1 MMGEYYLRILSAG
14 ADPNIDIIAVHGL
27 NPKSKKNHA
36 EKTWESNGK
45 LWLRD
50 FLPKQL
56 PRARIFLF
64 SYNSKV
70 AIQSSAA
77 GVREQAHVLLDRLR
91 LEREK
96 CEYRPLLFI
105 AHSLGGIVVK
115 EALVQAKLS
124 TTYGSICT
132 STFGIAFFGTPHRG
146 THLARVGGVA
156 AKFVRAILGT
166 ASNTLLKAL
175 SKGSLYALELSANF
189 DKLLEN
195 YKYLSFYETLPF
207 KSIGIVVE
215 KESAVLGLPDSREKA
230 VALNADHEEI
240 CRFHCDKDD
249 RYQYVSSLIVELAN
263 SGTEIRPLTNC
274 FDGSDST
281 LLAGEADP
289 CFWMVPFT
297 RNPGFVGREHTL
309 SQVMERIMPLGK
321 AHSRVAL
328 YGLGGVGKT
337 QIAIE
342 LAHQVHEAHPDAS
355 VFWIHAN
362 SISRF
367 QESYYNLIK
376 ECEIESPEDK
386 TDNLKLVKQWLEKQ
400 CKRWLLII
408 DNADQASLFT
418 SDGRQ
423 GQETS
428 TSDKQLQEDSSIVQF
443 LPESSYGSILI
454 TTRNRAAGVK
464 FVRGIGRNM
473 LEVDTM
479 TKEESRCLI
488 KSALSGNYPTESD
501 MDELAG
507 LLDYLP
513 LAIMQAASF
522 MEENVLTVNE
532 YIKLHNDSDETKMS
546 LLCEPFETLGRD
558 SETPN
563 ALATTLIVSLDHIN
577 TKEHKAIEA
586 LSLIAFL
593 DQHNIPSSLME
604 QRLVEPLDLAK
615 ALGTLKAFSLIVAT
629 GKGQNFSI
637 HRLVQLTVRKWL
649 IIEHTFDER
658 AIQAMDTLAEVYPNA
673 KYENWAICAAYLPH
687 AVSVLKFIPELHGK
701 LLRRRLYLQEG
712 IAYYLWSQ
720 GRDDEA
726 EKLDL
731 LIVEEN
737 KKEFGM
743 EHPETLESIA
753 GLSSTYSNQNRLAE
767 AEELDSFLVTSY
779 ERLYGPNHTLTL
791 GSMLSLASI
800 WRRQCR
806 YEEAE
811 PLFQDVLKA
820 AKSVYGEEH
829 EESINAIGHLGTLYQ
844 DMEEYE
850 KAEQFK
856 LIDWKWHNENLG
868 PDHEWSLGVAE
879 NLSAIYRGLGKLQEG
894 KELALGTLQMCEKNL
909 GQDYPTTR
917 SCRHTLMNIYQ
928 DLEEWQNAEE
938 LCLRILEDES
948 KTYGPTHF
956 DTLDRKS
963 QLCGIYWAMG
973 DIEKVKQLDKEIISD
988 SNRVFDSD
996 HPYILKFTAL
1006 SRHHQGKTDEAI
1018 QMMAKATS
1026 KMEILL
1032 GPFHGDTLATFRILR
1047 DMCEPER
1054 DAVEILLEVEGLAT
1068 ERKQSCAGTNMM
1080 HLSSEKTGKRGILA

>member
-91 LEREK
+91 LEREN

-274 FDGSDST
+274 FDGTDSA

-367 QESYYNLIK
+367 QDSYYNLIK

-423 GQETS
+423 GQEAS

-615 ALGTLKAFSLIVAT
+615 ALGTLKAFSLIIAT

-658 AIQAMDTLAEVYPNA
+658 TIQAMDTLAEVYPNA
-673 KYENWAICAAYLPH
+673 EYENWAICAAYLPH

-701 LLRRRLYLQEG
+701 QLRRRLYLQEG

-726 EKLDL
+726 ERLDL

-737 KKEFGM
+737 KKEFGI

-767 AEELDSFLVTSY
+767 TEELNSLLVTAY
-779 ERLYGPNHTLTL
+779 TKLYGPNDIITMR
-791 GSMLSLASI
+791 SMRCLAATY
-800 WRRQCR
+800 RKQCR
-806 YEEAE
+806 FEEAE
-811 PLFQDVLKA
+811 SLLLEVQER
-820 AKSVYGEEH
+820 AKSVFGEEH
-829 EESINAIGHLGTLYQ
+829 EESITAMGHLGLLYE
-844 DMEEYE
+844 DLGRWEE
-850 KAEQFK
+850 AEECTIK
-856 LIDWKWHNENLG
+856 DLEWHQKNLG
-868 PDHEWSLGVAE
+868 PDNPWTLDLACNLASLYE
-879 NLSAIYRGLGKLQEG
+879 TQGKLLEG
-894 KELALGTLQMCEKNL
+894 KALGIQTLQICEDKL
-909 GQDYPTTR
+909 GLDDERTR
-917 SCRHTLMNIYQ
+917 NCQQLLVNIYYEL
-928 DLEEWQNAEE
+928 DEWQNAEG
-938 LCLRILEDES
+938 LCLQILEGTS
-948 KTYGPTHF
+948 KIHGPTHF
-956 DTLDRKS
+956 KTLSSKQ
-963 QLCGIYWAMG
+963 QLAAIYEGLG
-973 DIEKVKQLDKEIISD
+973 DDNKAEKLDNEIID
-988 SNRVFDSD
+988 ECTRTFGSD
-996 HPYILKFTAL
+996 HPYTLKFTAL
-1006 SRHHQGKTDEAI
+1006 AQRRQGNDAEAI
-1018 QMMAKATS
+1018 KLMAQAINK
-1026 KMEILL
+1026 EEVLL
-1032 GPFHGDTLATFRILR
+1032 GAFHDETLASVRILR
-1047 DMCEPER
+1047 LWCEPER
-1054 DAVEILLEVEGLAT
+1054 DIVDILLEAEAD
-1068 ERKQSCAGTNMM
+1068 CP
-1080 HLSSEKTGKRGILA
+1080 

>member
-1 MMGEYYLRILSAG
+1 MTGEYYLRILSAG
-14 ADPNIDIIAVHGL
+14 ADPNIDIVAVHGL

-50 FLPKQL
+50 FLPQQL

-96 CEYRPLLFI
+96 CEHRPLLFI

-124 TTYGSICT
+124 ATYGSICT
-132 STFGIAFFGTPHRG
+132 STFGIVFFGTPHRG

-156 AKFVRAILGT
+156 AKFVRALLGT

-215 KESAVLGLPDSREKA
+215 KDSAVLGLPDSREKA
-230 VALNADHEEI
+230 IALNADHEEI

-263 SGTEIRPLTNC
+263 SGTETRHLTSC
-274 FDGSDST
+274 LDESEST
-281 LLAGEADP
+281 LEADEADP
-289 CFWMVPFT
+289 CFWMIPYT
-297 RNPGFVGREHTL
+297 RNPGFVGRENIL
-309 SQVMERIMPLGK
+309 GQVMERIMPLGK
-321 AHSRVAL
+321 VHSRVAL

-367 QESYYNLIK
+367 QESYYHLIK

-386 TDNLKLVKQWLEKQ
+386 PQDLMLVKQWLEKQ

-408 DNADQASLFT
+408 DNADEASLFT

-423 GQETS
+423 GQRAS
-428 TSDKQLQEDSSIVQF
+428 TSNKQLQEDSCIVQF
-443 LPESSYGSILI
+443 LPESPYGSILI

-501 MDELAG
+501 MDELAEM
-507 LLDYLP
+507 LDYLP

-532 YIKLHNDSDETKMS
+532 YIKLHNDSDETRMG

-577 TKEHKAIEA
+577 TKEPNAIES

-593 DQHNIPSSLME
+593 DQHHIPKSLIQ
-604 QRLVEPLDLAK
+604 QRITKSLDLTK
-615 ALGTLKAFSLIVAT
+615 ALGTLKAFSLIIANGT
-629 GKGQNFSI
+629 GQSFSI

-649 IIEHTFDER
+649 IIEHEYEGK
-658 AIQAMDTLAEVYPNA
+658 AINAMDVLAESFPDA
-673 KYENWAICAAYLPH
+673 KFENWSTCAAYLPH
-687 AVSVLKFIPELHGK
+687 AMSVLRYIPELHGNM
-701 LLRRRLYLQEG
+701 LRRRLYLQEG
-712 IAYYLWSQ
+712 IAYYLWEQ
-720 GRDDEA
+720 GRCDEA
-726 EKLDL
+726 EVLDL

-743 EHPETLESIA
+743 EHPETLESLA
-753 GLSSTYSNQNRLAE
+753 SLSSTYSRQNRLLE
-767 AEELDSFLVTSY
+767 AEELDFLVMTTRK
-779 ERLYGPNHTLTL
+779 RLLGTRNELTLT
-791 GSMLSLASI
+791 SMVNLASVY
-800 WRRQCR
+800 RKQSRFS
-806 YEEAE
+806 EAE
-811 PLFQDVLKA
+811 SLILEA
-820 AKSVYGEEH
+820 LEESKSMFGEEH
-829 EESINAIGHLGTLYQ
+829 DLTASIIGHLGKLYLELNRLPEA
-844 DMEEYE
+844 EEFAL
-850 KAEQFK
+850 K
-856 LIDWKWHNENLG
+856 DWNAQKMMYG
-868 PDHEWSLGVAE
+868 PGHCWT
-879 NLSAIYRGLGKLQEG
+879 LSAAETLLEVYIAQEKWLEA
-894 KELALGTLQMCEKNL
+894 KELAIPTLQL
-909 GQDYPTTR
+909 
-917 SCRHTLMNIYQ
+917 
-928 DLEEWQNAEE
+928 LEENIGTEDFETQECRRSLVDIYAGLNDWPNAEQMALQTLSIALNTRPHDYDTLVIKHDLSEIYAKWDNIQRAEE
-938 LCLRILEDES
+938 LENEVVKDCLHIF
-948 KTYGPTHF
+948 G
-956 DTLDRKS
+956 
-963 QLCGIYWAMG
+963 
-973 DIEKVKQLDKEIISD
+973 
-988 SNRVFDSD
+988 SD
-996 HPYILKFTAL
+996 HGYTLFFSALILK
-1006 SRHHQGKTDEAI
+1006 RQGKETEAI
-1018 QMMAKATS
+1018 QQMTRAIKVLEYSIGPYYNPTLSATS
-1026 KMEILL
+1026 FLQMWCGDDETVKKLL
-1032 GPFHGDTLATFRILR
+1032 KD
-1047 DMCEPER
+1047 
-1054 DAVEILLEVEGLAT
+1054 
-1068 ERKQSCAGTNMM
+1068 
-1080 HLSSEKTGKRGILA
+1080 

>member
-91 LEREK
+91 LEREN

-274 FDGSDST
+274 FDGTDSA

-297 RNPGFVGREHTL
+297 RNPGFVGRGHTL

-367 QESYYNLIK
+367 QDSYYNLIK

-423 GQETS
+423 GQEAS

-615 ALGTLKAFSLIVAT
+615 ALGTLKAFSLIIAT

-673 KYENWAICAAYLPH
+673 EYENWAICAAYLPH

-701 LLRRRLYLQEG
+701 QLRRRLYLQEG

-726 EKLDL
+726 ERLDL

-737 KKEFGM
+737 KKEFGI

-767 AEELDSFLVTSY
+767 TEELNSLLVTAY
-779 ERLYGPNHTLTL
+779 TKLYGPNDIITMR
-791 GSMLSLASI
+791 SMRCLAATY
-800 WRRQCR
+800 RKQCR
-806 YEEAE
+806 FEEAE
-811 PLFQDVLKA
+811 SLLLEVQER
-820 AKSVYGEEH
+820 AKSVFGEEH
-829 EESINAIGHLGTLYQ
+829 EESITAMGHLGLLYE
-844 DMEEYE
+844 DLGRWEE
-850 KAEQFK
+850 AEECTIK
-856 LIDWKWHNENLG
+856 DLEWHQKNLG
-868 PDHEWSLGVAE
+868 PDNPWTLDLACNLASLYE
-879 NLSAIYRGLGKLQEG
+879 TQGKLLEG
-894 KELALGTLQMCEKNL
+894 KALGIQTLQICEDKL
-909 GQDYPTTR
+909 GLDDERTR
-917 SCRHTLMNIYQ
+917 NCQQLLVNIYYEL
-928 DLEEWQNAEE
+928 DEWQNAEG
-938 LCLRILEDES
+938 LCLQILEGTS
-948 KTYGPTHF
+948 KIHGPTHF
-956 DTLDRKS
+956 KTLSSKQ
-963 QLCGIYWAMG
+963 QLAAIYEGLG
-973 DIEKVKQLDKEIISD
+973 DDNKAEKLDNEIID
-988 SNRVFDSD
+988 ECARTFGSD
-996 HPYILKFTAL
+996 HPYTLKFTAL
-1006 SRHHQGKTDEAI
+1006 AQRRQGNDAEAI
-1018 QMMAKATS
+1018 KLMAQAINK
-1026 KMEILL
+1026 EEVLL
-1032 GPFHGDTLATFRILR
+1032 GAFHDETLASVRILR
-1047 DMCEPER
+1047 LWCEPER
-1054 DAVEILLEVEGLAT
+1054 DIVDILLEAEAD
-1068 ERKQSCAGTNMM
+1068 CP
-1080 HLSSEKTGKRGILA
+1080 

>member
-1 MMGEYYLRILSAG
+1 MTGEYYLRILSAG
-14 ADPNIDIIAVHGL
+14 ADPNIDIVAVHGL

-96 CEYRPLLFI
+96 CEHRPLLFI

-124 TTYGSICT
+124 ATYGSICT
-132 STFGIAFFGTPHRG
+132 STFGIVFFGTPHRG

-156 AKFVRAILGT
+156 AKFVRALLGT

-207 KSIGIVVE
+207 KSIGIVVG
-215 KESAVLGLPDSREKA
+215 KDSAVLGLPDSREKA
-230 VALNADHEEI
+230 IALNADHEEI

-249 RYQYVSSLIVELAN
+249 RYQYVSSLIVEMAN
-263 SGTEIRPLTNC
+263 SGTETRQLTSC
-274 FDGSDST
+274 LDESEST
-281 LLAGEADP
+281 LVVDEADP
-289 CFWMVPFT
+289 CFWMIPYT

-321 AHSRVAL
+321 VHSRVAL

-367 QESYYNLIK
+367 QESYYHLIK

-386 TDNLKLVKQWLEKQ
+386 PQDLMLVKQWLEKQ

-408 DNADQASLFT
+408 DNADEASLFT

-423 GQETS
+423 GQRAS
-428 TSDKQLQEDSSIVQF
+428 TSNKQLQEDSSIVQF
-443 LPESSYGSILI
+443 LPESPYGSILI

-501 MDELAG
+501 MDELAEM
-507 LLDYLP
+507 LDYLP

-577 TKEHKAIEA
+577 TKEPNAIEA
-586 LSLIAFL
+586 LSLVAFL

-604 QRLVEPLDLAK
+604 QRLVGPLDLTK
-615 ALGTLKAFSLIVAT
+615 ALGTLKAFSLIIAT

-673 KYENWAICAAYLPH
+673 EYENWAICAAYLPH
-687 AVSVLKFIPELHGK
+687 AISVLRFTPELHGK

-720 GRDDEA
+720 GRNDEA

-737 KKEFGM
+737 KKEFGL

-767 AEELDSFLVTSY
+767 TEELNSLLVTAY
-779 ERLYGPNHTLTL
+779 TKLYGPNDIITMR
-791 GSMLSLASI
+791 SERCLAATY
-800 WRRQCR
+800 RKQCR
-806 YEEAE
+806 FEEAE
-811 PLFQDVLKA
+811 SLLLKVLER
-820 AKSVYGEEH
+820 AKSVFGEEH
-829 EESINAIGHLGTLYQ
+829 EESVCAMGHLGLLYT
-844 DMEEYE
+844 DLGRWDEAEEYSIKDLE
-850 KAEQFK
+850 
-856 LIDWKWHNENLG
+856 WHQKNLG
-868 PDHEWSLGVAE
+868 PDNPWTLDLAINLASLHETQGKLLEGKALGIQTLQICEDKLGLDDERTRNCQQLLLNIYFELDEWQKAE
-879 NLSAIYRGLGKLQEG
+879 GLCLQILEETSRIDGPSHFKTLSSKEQLSAIYEGLGDDNKAEKLD
-894 KELALGTLQMCEKNL
+894 N
-909 GQDYPTTR
+909 
-917 SCRHTLMNIYQ
+917 
-928 DLEEWQNAEE
+928 
-938 LCLRILEDES
+938 
-948 KTYGPTHF
+948 
-956 DTLDRKS
+956 
-963 QLCGIYWAMG
+963 
-973 DIEKVKQLDKEIISD
+973 EIID
-988 SNRVFDSD
+988 ECTRTFGSD
-996 HPYILKFTAL
+996 HAYTLKFSAL
-1006 SRHHQGKTDEAI
+1006 AQRRRGKQAEAI
-1018 QMMAKATS
+1018 QLMAQAINKE
-1026 KMEILL
+1026 EILL
-1032 GPFHGDTLATFRILR
+1032 GAFHDETLASVRILR
-1047 DMCEPER
+1047 LWCEPER
-1054 DAVEILLEVEGLAT
+1054 DIVDILLEAEANC
-1068 ERKQSCAGTNMM
+1068 S
-1080 HLSSEKTGKRGILA
+1080 

>member
-91 LEREK
+91 LEREN

-274 FDGSDST
+274 FDGTDSA

-367 QESYYNLIK
+367 QDSYYNLIK

-423 GQETS
+423 GQEAS

-615 ALGTLKAFSLIVAT
+615 ALGTLKAFSLIIAT

-673 KYENWAICAAYLPH
+673 EYENWAICAAYLPH

-701 LLRRRLYLQEG
+701 QLRRRLYLQEG

-726 EKLDL
+726 ERLDL

-737 KKEFGM
+737 KKEFGI

-767 AEELDSFLVTSY
+767 TEELNSLLVTAY
-779 ERLYGPNHTLTL
+779 TKLYGPNDIITMR
-791 GSMLSLASI
+791 SMRCLAATY
-800 WRRQCR
+800 RKQCR
-806 YEEAE
+806 FEEAE
-811 PLFQDVLKA
+811 SLLLEVQER
-820 AKSVYGEEH
+820 AKSVFGEEH
-829 EESINAIGHLGTLYQ
+829 EESITAMGHLGLLYE
-844 DMEEYE
+844 DLGRWEE
-850 KAEQFK
+850 AEECTIK
-856 LIDWKWHNENLG
+856 DLEWHQKNLG
-868 PDHEWSLGVAE
+868 PDNPWTLDLACNLASLYE
-879 NLSAIYRGLGKLQEG
+879 TQGKLLEG
-894 KELALGTLQMCEKNL
+894 KALGIQTLQICEDKL
-909 GQDYPTTR
+909 GLDDERTR
-917 SCRHTLMNIYQ
+917 NCQQLLVNIYYEL
-928 DLEEWQNAEE
+928 DEWQNAEG
-938 LCLRILEDES
+938 LCLQILEGTS
-948 KTYGPTHF
+948 KIHGPTHF
-956 DTLDRKS
+956 KTLSSKQ
-963 QLCGIYWAMG
+963 QLAAIYEGLG
-973 DIEKVKQLDKEIISD
+973 DDNKAEKLDNEIID
-988 SNRVFDSD
+988 ECARTFGSD
-996 HPYILKFTAL
+996 HPYTLKFTAL
-1006 SRHHQGKTDEAI
+1006 AQRRQGNDAEAI
-1018 QMMAKATS
+1018 KLMAQAINK
-1026 KMEILL
+1026 EEVLL
-1032 GPFHGDTLATFRILR
+1032 GAFHDETLASVRILR
-1047 DMCEPER
+1047 LWCEPER
-1054 DAVEILLEVEGLAT
+1054 DIVDILLEAEAD
-1068 ERKQSCAGTNMM
+1068 CP
-1080 HLSSEKTGKRGILA
+1080 

>member
-1 MMGEYYLRILSAG
+1 MT
-14 ADPNIDIIAVHGL
+14 D
-27 NPKSKKNHA
+27 
-36 EKTWESNGK
+36 KT
-45 LWLRD
+45 
-50 FLPKQL
+50 
-56 PRARIFLF
+56 
-64 SYNSKV
+64 
-70 AIQSSAA
+70 
-77 GVREQAHVLLDRLR
+77 
-91 LEREK
+91 
-96 CEYRPLLFI
+96 
-105 AHSLGGIVVK
+105 
-115 EALVQAKLS
+115 
-124 TTYGSICT
+124 T
-132 STFGIAFFGTPHRG
+132 S
-146 THLARVGGVA
+146 
-156 AKFVRAILGT
+156 
-166 ASNTLLKAL
+166 
-175 SKGSLYALELSANF
+175 
-189 DKLLEN
+189 
-195 YKYLSFYETLPF
+195 
-207 KSIGIVVE
+207 
-215 KESAVLGLPDSREKA
+215 
-230 VALNADHEEI
+230 
-240 CRFHCDKDD
+240 
-249 RYQYVSSLIVELAN
+249 
-263 SGTEIRPLTNC
+263 
-274 FDGSDST
+274 
-281 LLAGEADP
+281 
-289 CFWMVPFT
+289 
-297 RNPGFVGREHTL
+297 
-309 SQVMERIMPLGK
+309 
-321 AHSRVAL
+321 
-328 YGLGGVGKT
+328 KT

-362 SISRF
+362 SINRF
-367 QESYYNLIK
+367 QESYYHLIK
-376 ECEIESPEDK
+376 ECEIESPEDQRQ
-386 TDNLKLVKQWLEKQ
+386 DLMIVKQWLEKQ

-408 DNADQASLFT
+408 DNADEASLFT
-418 SDGRQ
+418 TDGRQ
-423 GQETS
+423 GQRAS

-443 LPESSYGSILI
+443 LPESPYGSILI

-488 KSALSGNYPTESD
+488 KSALSSNYPTESD
-501 MDELAG
+501 MDELAEM
-507 LLDYLP
+507 LDYLP

-577 TKEHKAIEA
+577 TKEPNAIEA
-586 LSLIAFL
+586 LSFVAFL

-604 QRLVEPLDLAK
+604 QKVVGPLDLTK
-615 ALGTLKAFSLIVAT
+615 ALGTLKAFSLIIAT

-673 KYENWAICAAYLPH
+673 QYENWAICADYLPH

-737 KKEFGM
+737 KREFGI

-753 GLSSTYSNQNRLAE
+753 GLSSTYANQNRLAE

-779 ERLYGPNHTLTL
+779 KRLHGPDHTLTL

-800 WRRQCR
+800 WRQQYR

-811 PLFQDVLKA
+811 LLFQDVLKT
-820 AKSVYGEEH
+820 AKSVYGEQH
-829 EESINAIGHLGTLYQ
+829 EESIRAIGHLATLYY
-844 DMEEYE
+844 DMDEYE
-850 KAEQFK
+850 KAEPFK

-868 PDHEWSLGVAE
+868 PDHLWTLGVAE

-894 KELALGTLQMCEKNL
+894 KELAFKTLQKCEKNL
-909 GQDYPTTR
+909 GQDYSTTR
-917 SCRHTLMNIYQ
+917 ACRHTLMNIYQ
-928 DLEEWQNAEE
+928 DLKEWQNAEE
-938 LCLRILEDES
+938 LCLRLLEDES

-973 DIEKVKQLDKEIISD
+973 DIEKVKQLDEELIKTA
-988 SNRVFDSD
+988 NRVFNPD
-996 HPYILKFTAL
+996 HPYTLKFTAL
-1006 SRHHQGKTDEAI
+1006 SWYRQGKEDEAI
-1018 QMMAKATS
+1018 QLIAKATN
-1026 KMEILL
+1026 KMEVLL
-1032 GPFHGDTLATFRILR
+1032 GPFHTETLASLGILR
-1047 DMCEPER
+1047 GMCEPER
-1054 DAVEILLEVEGLAT
+1054 DAVEILLEVERLGD
-1068 ERKQSCAGTNMM
+1068 
-1080 HLSSEKTGKRGILA
+1080 

>member
-1 MMGEYYLRILSAG
+1 MALMRGGPESLGPFRIMKGNATIHHPGRGEYYLRILSAG

-91 LEREK
+91 LEREN

-263 SGTEIRPLTNC
+263 SGTERPLTSC
-274 FDGSDST
+274 FDESDST

-321 AHSRVAL
+321 VHSRVAL

-342 LAHQVHEAHPDAS
+342 LAHQVHDAHPGVS

-367 QESYYNLIK
+367 RESYNDLIK
-376 ECEIESPEDK
+376 ECDIECPLNDK
-386 TDNLKLVKQWLEKQ
+386 QDNLRLVKQWLEKQ

-408 DNADQASLFT
+408 DNADQASFFT
-418 SDGRQ
+418 LDGRQ
-423 GQETS
+423 CEKGS
-428 TSDKQLQEDSSIVQF
+428 TSAMQLQEDSPILQY

-454 TTRNRAAGVK
+454 TTRNRAAGVR
-464 FVRGIGRNM
+464 FVRGVGQNM
-473 LEVDTM
+473 IEVGTM

-488 KSALSGNYPTESD
+488 KSALSGDYPTDSD
-501 MDELAG
+501 MDELAEM
-507 LLDYLP
+507 LDYLP

-532 YIKLHNDSDETKMS
+532 YMRLHNDSDETRMG

-577 TKEHKAIEA
+577 TKEPNAIDS

-593 DQHNIPSSLME
+593 DQHHIPTSLM
-604 QRLVEPLDLAK
+604 QQKLTKPLDLTK
-615 ALGTLKAFSLIVAT
+615 ALGTLKAFSLITANGT
-629 GKGQNFSI
+629 GQSFSI

-649 IIEHTFDER
+649 IIEHEFEDK
-658 AIQAMDTLAEVYPNA
+658 AIHAMDILAESYPDA
-673 KYENWAICAAYLPH
+673 KFENWPTCAAYLPH
-687 AVSVLKFIPELHGK
+687 AMSVLKYTPELHGK
-701 LLRRRLYLQEG
+701 WLRRRLYLQEG
-712 IAYYLWSQ
+712 IAFYLWER
-720 GRDDEA
+720 GRCDEA
-726 EKLDL
+726 EALDL

-743 EHPETLESIA
+743 EHPETLESLA
-753 GLSSTYSNQNRLAE
+753 SLSSTYCSQNRLLE
-767 AEELDSFLVTSY
+767 AEKLDLLVMTTRK
-779 ERLYGPNHTLTL
+779 RLLGTRNRLTLT
-791 GSMLSLASI
+791 SMVNLSSI
-800 WRRQCR
+800 YRRQCR
-806 YEEAE
+806 FSEAE
-811 PLFQDVLKA
+811 GLILEALEESKSLF
-820 AKSVYGEEH
+820 GEEH
-829 EESINAIGHLGTLYQ
+829 EMTTDIMGHLGKLYLELNRLPEAEALAHKDWTVRKIMYGPGHIWTLSAAETLLDVYIGQ
-844 DMEEYE
+844 KRWAEAKELAVPTLQLLEENIGTEDSETQECRQRLVDIYAGLNDWPNAE
-850 KAEQFK
+850 QLALQALSIASNKLGPHDWDTLVMKHDLSEVYANWNNIQKAEE
-856 LIDWKWHNENLG
+856 LENEILEDCLNTFG
-868 PDHEWSLGVAE
+868 PDHGYTLFF
-879 NLSAIYRGLGKLQEG
+879 SALVLKRRG
-894 KELALGTLQMCEKNL
+894 
-909 GQDYPTTR
+909 
-917 SCRHTLMNIYQ
+917 
-928 DLEEWQNAEE
+928 EE
-938 LCLRILEDES
+938 
-948 KTYGPTHF
+948 T
-956 DTLDRKS
+956 
-963 QLCGIYWAMG
+963 
-973 DIEKVKQLDKEIISD
+973 
-988 SNRVFDSD
+988 
-996 HPYILKFTAL
+996 
-1006 SRHHQGKTDEAI
+1006 EAI
-1018 QMMAKATS
+1018 QQMVRSIKRLEYSLGPYFNPTKSATYLLQVWCGDDEAVN
-1026 KMEILL
+1026 KLL
-1032 GPFHGDTLATFRILR
+1032 GD
-1047 DMCEPER
+1047 
-1054 DAVEILLEVEGLAT
+1054 
-1068 ERKQSCAGTNMM
+1068 
-1080 HLSSEKTGKRGILA
+1080 

>member
-1 MMGEYYLRILSAG
+1 MGEYYLRILSAG

-91 LEREK
+91 LEREN

-386 TDNLKLVKQWLEKQ
+386 QDNLKLVKQWLEKQ

-522 MEENVLTVNE
+522 MEENVLTVHE

-604 QRLVEPLDLAK
+604 QRLAEPLDLAK
-615 ALGTLKAFSLIVAT
+615 ALGTLKAFSLIIAT

-673 KYENWAICAAYLPH
+673 EYENWAICAAYLPH

-737 KKEFGM
+737 KKEFGI

-767 AEELDSFLVTSY
+767 TEELNSLLVTAY
-779 ERLYGPNHTLTL
+779 TKLYGPNDIITMR
-791 GSMLSLASI
+791 SIRCLAATY
-800 WRRQCR
+800 RKQCR
-806 YEEAE
+806 FKEAE
-811 PLFQDVLKA
+811 SLLLEVQER
-820 AKSVYGEEH
+820 AKSVFGEEH
-829 EESINAIGHLGTLYQ
+829 EESIAAMGHLGLLYE
-844 DMEEYE
+844 DVGRWEE
-850 KAEQFK
+850 AEECTTK
-856 LIDWKWHNENLG
+856 DLEWHQKNLG
-868 PDHEWSLGVAE
+868 PDNPWTLDLACNLASLHETQ
-879 NLSAIYRGLGKLQEG
+879 GKLLEG
-894 KELALGTLQMCEKNL
+894 KALGIQTLQICEDKL
-909 GQDYPTTR
+909 GLDDERTR
-917 SCRHTLMNIYQ
+917 NCQQLLLNIYQ
-928 DLEEWQNAEE
+928 ELDEWQNAEG
-938 LCLRILEDES
+938 LCLQTLEGTS
-948 KTYGPTHF
+948 KMHGPTHF
-956 DTLDRKS
+956 KTLSLKQ
-963 QLCGIYWAMG
+963 QLATIYKGLG
-973 DIEKVKQLDKEIISD
+973 DDNKAEKLDNETID
-988 SNRVFDSD
+988 ECTRTFGSD
-996 HPYILKFTAL
+996 HPYTLKFTAVAQ
-1006 SRHHQGKTDEAI
+1006 RRQGNDAEAI
-1018 QMMAKATS
+1018 KLMAQAINK
-1026 KMEILL
+1026 EEVLL
-1032 GPFHGDTLATFRILR
+1032 GAFHDETLASVRILR
-1047 DMCEPER
+1047 LWCEPER
-1054 DAVEILLEVEGLAT
+1054 DIVDILLEAEAD
-1068 ERKQSCAGTNMM
+1068 CP
-1080 HLSSEKTGKRGILA
+1080 

>member
-1 MMGEYYLRILSAG
+1 MKGRIV
-14 ADPNIDIIAVHGL
+14 AVHGL

-91 LEREK
+91 LEREN

-124 TTYGSICT
+124 ATYGSICT

-156 AKFVRAILGT
+156 AKIVRAILGT

-195 YKYLSFYETLPF
+195 YRYLSFYETLPF

-240 CRFHCDKDD
+240 CRFHCDEDD
-249 RYQYVSSLIVELAN
+249 NYQYVSSLIVELAN
-263 SGTEIRPLTNC
+263 SGTETRPLTSC
-274 FDGSDST
+274 FDESGST
-281 LLAGEADP
+281 LLADEADP
-289 CFWMVPFT
+289 CFFMVPFT

-342 LAHQVHEAHPDAS
+342 LAHRVHEAYPDAS

-376 ECEIESPEDK
+376 ECEIESPNDK
-386 TDNLKLVKQWLEKQ
+386 TDNLTLVKQWLEKQ

-423 GQETS
+423 GQKAS
-428 TSDKQLQEDSSIVQF
+428 TSDKQLQEDSPIVQF

-454 TTRNRAAGVK
+454 TTRNRASGVK

-473 LEVDTM
+473 LEVDNM

-532 YIKLHNDSDETKMS
+532 YIKLHNDSDETKMN

-577 TKEHKAIEA
+577 TKEPNAIEA
-586 LSLIAFL
+586 LSLVAFL

-604 QRLVEPLDLAK
+604 QRLVRPLDLTK
-615 ALGTLKAFSLIVAT
+615 ALGTLKAFSLIIAT
-629 GKGQNFSI
+629 GKGENFSI

-649 IIEHTFDER
+649 IIEQNFEER

-673 KYENWAICAAYLPH
+673 QYENWAICAAYLPH
-687 AVSVLKFIPELHGK
+687 ALSVLNFIPVLHGK

-720 GRDDEA
+720 GRADEA
-726 EKLDL
+726 EELDL

-737 KKEFGM
+737 KKEFGL

-753 GLSSTYSNQNRLAE
+753 GLASTYADQGRLTE
-767 AEELDSFLVTSY
+767 AEELDSLLVTAY
-779 ERLYGPNHTLTL
+779 TKLYGPNDSITMN
-791 GSMLSLASI
+791 SIECLAANY
-800 WRRQCR
+800 RGQCR
-806 YEEAE
+806 FEEAE
-811 PLFQDVLKA
+811 SLLLDVLER
-820 AKSVYGEEH
+820 AKSVFGEEH
-829 EESINAIGHLGTLYQ
+829 EETASVMGHLGLLYS
-844 DMEEYE
+844 DLGRWEE
-850 KAEQFK
+850 AEECTIK
-856 LIDWKWHNENLG
+856 DLEWHQKNLG
-868 PDHEWSLGVAE
+868 PDHLWTLNTAC
-879 NLSAIYRGLGKLQEG
+879 NLATIYRDQGKLLEG
-894 KELALGTLQMCEKNL
+894 KAVGIQTLRACEDKLGPDDER
-909 GQDYPTTR
+909 TR
-917 SCRHTLMNIYQ
+917 RCRQILLNIYHE
-928 DLEEWQNAEE
+928 LEEWQKAEE
-938 LCLRILEDES
+938 LCLQVLEETS
-948 KTYGPTHF
+948 NRQGPTHF
-956 DTLDRKS
+956 ETLDSKQ
-963 QLCGIYWAMG
+963 QLSDIYKGLG
-973 DIEKVKQLDKEIISD
+973 DGDKAEKLDNEIVD
-988 SNRVFDSD
+988 ECARTFGMD
-996 HPYILKFTAL
+996 HPYTLRFTAL
-1006 SRHHQGKTDEAI
+1006 AQRRRGKDAEAI
-1018 QMMAKATS
+1018 RLMAQAINK
-1026 KMEILL
+1026 EEVLL
-1032 GPFHGDTLATFRILR
+1032 GAFHDETLAMLRILR
-1047 DMCEPER
+1047 RWCEPER
-1054 DAVEILLEVEGLAT
+1054 DVVDVLLDAE
-1068 ERKQSCAGTNMM
+1068 
-1080 HLSSEKTGKRGILA
+1080 TGCP

>member
-1 MMGEYYLRILSAG
+1 MTGEYYLRILSAG
-14 ADPNIDIIAVHGL
+14 ADPNIDIVAVHGL

-96 CEYRPLLFI
+96 CEHRPLLFI

-124 TTYGSICT
+124 ATYGSICT
-132 STFGIAFFGTPHRG
+132 STFGIVFFGTPHRG

-156 AKFVRAILGT
+156 AKFVRALLGT

-215 KESAVLGLPDSREKA
+215 KDSAVLGLPDSREKA
-230 VALNADHEEI
+230 IALNADHEEI

-249 RYQYVSSLIVELAN
+249 RYQYVSSLIVEMAN
-263 SGTEIRPLTNC
+263 SGTETRQLTSC
-274 FDGSDST
+274 VDESEST
-281 LLAGEADP
+281 LVADEADP
-289 CFWMVPFT
+289 CFWMIPYT

-309 SQVMERIMPLGK
+309 SQVMERIMPLRK
-321 AHSRVAL
+321 VHSRVAL

-362 SISRF
+362 SINRF
-367 QESYYNLIK
+367 QESYYHLIK
-376 ECEIESPEDK
+376 ECGIESPEDK
-386 TDNLKLVKQWLEKQ
+386 PQDLMLVKQWLEKQ

-408 DNADQASLFT
+408 DNADEASLFT

-423 GQETS
+423 GQKTS

-443 LPESSYGSILI
+443 LPDSPYGSILI

-501 MDELAG
+501 MDELAEM
-507 LLDYLP
+507 LDYLP

-577 TKEHKAIEA
+577 TKEPNAIEA
-586 LSLIAFL
+586 LSFVAFL

-604 QRLVEPLDLAK
+604 QRVVGPLDLTK
-615 ALGTLKAFSLIVAT
+615 ALGTLKAFSLIIAT

-673 KYENWAICAAYLPH
+673 EYENWAICAAYLPH
-687 AVSVLKFIPELHGK
+687 AVSVLRFIPELHGK

-720 GRDDEA
+720 GRNDEA

-737 KKEFGM
+737 KKEFGL

-767 AEELDSFLVTSY
+767 TEELNSLLVTAY
-779 ERLYGPNHTLTL
+779 TKLYGPNDIITMR
-791 GSMLSLASI
+791 SERCLAATY
-800 WRRQCR
+800 RKQCR
-806 YEEAE
+806 FEEAE
-811 PLFQDVLKA
+811 SLLLKVLER
-820 AKSVYGEEH
+820 AKSVFGEEH
-829 EESINAIGHLGTLYQ
+829 EESVCAMGHLGLLYT
-844 DMEEYE
+844 DLGRWDEAEEYSIKDLE
-850 KAEQFK
+850 
-856 LIDWKWHNENLG
+856 WHQKNLG
-868 PDHEWSLGVAE
+868 PDNPWTLDLAINLASLHETQGKLLEGKALGIQTLQICEDKLGLDDERTRNCQQLLLNIYFELDEWQKAE
-879 NLSAIYRGLGKLQEG
+879 GLCLQILEETSRIDGPSHFKTLGSKQQLSTIYKGLGDDNKAEKLD
-894 KELALGTLQMCEKNL
+894 N
-909 GQDYPTTR
+909 
-917 SCRHTLMNIYQ
+917 
-928 DLEEWQNAEE
+928 
-938 LCLRILEDES
+938 
-948 KTYGPTHF
+948 
-956 DTLDRKS
+956 
-963 QLCGIYWAMG
+963 
-973 DIEKVKQLDKEIISD
+973 EIID
-988 SNRVFDSD
+988 ECTRTFGSD
-996 HPYILKFTAL
+996 HAYTLKFSAL
-1006 SRHHQGKTDEAI
+1006 AQRRRGKHAEAI
-1018 QMMAKATS
+1018 QLMAQAINKE
-1026 KMEILL
+1026 EILL
-1032 GPFHGDTLATFRILR
+1032 GAFHDETLASVRVLR
-1047 DMCEPER
+1047 LWCEPER
-1054 DAVEILLEVEGLAT
+1054 DIVDILLEAEANC
-1068 ERKQSCAGTNMM
+1068 S
-1080 HLSSEKTGKRGILA
+1080 

>member
-1 MMGEYYLRILSAG
+1 MALMRGGPESLGPFRIMKGNATIHHPGRGEYYLRILSAG

-91 LEREK
+91 LEREN

-274 FDGSDST
+274 FDGTDSA

-367 QESYYNLIK
+367 QDSYYNLIK

-423 GQETS
+423 GQEAS

-615 ALGTLKAFSLIVAT
+615 ALGTLKAFSLIIAT

-673 KYENWAICAAYLPH
+673 EYENWAICAAYLPH

-701 LLRRRLYLQEG
+701 QLRRRLYLQEG

-726 EKLDL
+726 ERLDL

-737 KKEFGM
+737 KKEFGI

-767 AEELDSFLVTSY
+767 TEELNSLLVTAY
-779 ERLYGPNHTLTL
+779 TKLYGPNDIITMR
-791 GSMLSLASI
+791 SMRCLAATY
-800 WRRQCR
+800 RKQCR
-806 YEEAE
+806 FEEAE
-811 PLFQDVLKA
+811 SLLLEVQER
-820 AKSVYGEEH
+820 AKSVFGEEH
-829 EESINAIGHLGTLYQ
+829 EESITAMGHLGLLYE
-844 DMEEYE
+844 DLGRWEE
-850 KAEQFK
+850 AEECTIK
-856 LIDWKWHNENLG
+856 DLEWHQKNLG
-868 PDHEWSLGVAE
+868 PDNPWTLDLACNLASLYE
-879 NLSAIYRGLGKLQEG
+879 TQGKLLEG
-894 KELALGTLQMCEKNL
+894 KALGIQTLQICEDKL
-909 GQDYPTTR
+909 GLDDERTR
-917 SCRHTLMNIYQ
+917 NCQQLLVNIYYEL
-928 DLEEWQNAEE
+928 DEWQNAEG
-938 LCLRILEDES
+938 LCLQILEGTS
-948 KTYGPTHF
+948 KIHGPTHF
-956 DTLDRKS
+956 KTLSSKQ
-963 QLCGIYWAMG
+963 QLAAIYEGLG
-973 DIEKVKQLDKEIISD
+973 DDNKAEKLDNEIID
-988 SNRVFDSD
+988 ECTRTFGSD
-996 HPYILKFTAL
+996 HPYTLKFTAL
-1006 SRHHQGKTDEAI
+1006 AQRRQGNDAEAI
-1018 QMMAKATS
+1018 KLMAQAINK
-1026 KMEILL
+1026 EEVLL
-1032 GPFHGDTLATFRILR
+1032 GAFHDETLASVRILR
-1047 DMCEPER
+1047 LWCEPER
-1054 DAVEILLEVEGLAT
+1054 DIVDILLEAEAD
-1068 ERKQSCAGTNMM
+1068 CP
-1080 HLSSEKTGKRGILA
+1080 

>member
-91 LEREK
+91 LEREN

-274 FDGSDST
+274 FDGTDSA

-367 QESYYNLIK
+367 QDSYYNLIK

-423 GQETS
+423 GQEAS

-615 ALGTLKAFSLIVAT
+615 ALGTLKAFSLIIAT

-673 KYENWAICAAYLPH
+673 EYENWAICAAYLPH

-701 LLRRRLYLQEG
+701 QLRRRLYLQEG

-726 EKLDL
+726 ERLDL

-737 KKEFGM
+737 KKEFGI

-767 AEELDSFLVTSY
+767 TEELNSLLVTAY
-779 ERLYGPNHTLTL
+779 TKLYGPNDIITMR
-791 GSMLSLASI
+791 SMRCLAATY
-800 WRRQCR
+800 RKQCR
-806 YEEAE
+806 FEEAE
-811 PLFQDVLKA
+811 SLLLEVQER
-820 AKSVYGEEH
+820 AKSVFGEEH
-829 EESINAIGHLGTLYQ
+829 EESITAMGHLGLLYE
-844 DMEEYE
+844 DLGRWEE
-850 KAEQFK
+850 AEECTIK
-856 LIDWKWHNENLG
+856 DLEWHQKNLG
-868 PDHEWSLGVAE
+868 PDNPWTLDLACNLASLYE
-879 NLSAIYRGLGKLQEG
+879 TQGKLLEG
-894 KELALGTLQMCEKNL
+894 KALGIQTLQICEDKL
-909 GQDYPTTR
+909 GLDDERTR
-917 SCRHTLMNIYQ
+917 NCQQLLVNIYYEL
-928 DLEEWQNAEE
+928 DEWQNAEG
-938 LCLRILEDES
+938 LCLQILEGTS
-948 KTYGPTHF
+948 KIHGPTHF
-956 DTLDRKS
+956 KTLSSKQ
-963 QLCGIYWAMG
+963 QLAAIYEGLG
-973 DIEKVKQLDKEIISD
+973 DDNKAEKLDNEIID
-988 SNRVFDSD
+988 ECTRTFGSD
-996 HPYILKFTAL
+996 HPYTLKFTAL
-1006 SRHHQGKTDEAI
+1006 AQRRQGNDAEAI
-1018 QMMAKATS
+1018 KLMAQAINK
-1026 KMEILL
+1026 EEVLL
-1032 GPFHGDTLATFRILR
+1032 GAFHDETLASVRILR
-1047 DMCEPER
+1047 LWCEPER
-1054 DAVEILLEVEGLAT
+1054 DIVDILLEAEAD
-1068 ERKQSCAGTNMM
+1068 CP
-1080 HLSSEKTGKRGILA
+1080 